1 MNWIY
6 LIIAGFCETGFAFCL
21 GKGNVET
28 GYKAALWYTAFAV
41 LCLLSMILLTKA
53 TKTIPLKIGDNT
65 VYVIEMVNDD
75 NTASA
80 SQLKRRTVKKPSIFR

>member
-6 LIIAGFCETGFAFCL
+6 LSIGGCCETGFAFCL

-53 TKTIPLKIGDNT
+53 TKTIPLG
-65 VYVIEMVNDD
+65 
-75 NTASA
+75 TAWHI
-80 SQLKRRTVKKPSIFR
+80 LYGPE